1 LRELNTGADTTVLF
15 GPHGAVHT
23 FSGADPEL
31 RFSRTLPGYR
41 VTPPAA
47 AQQYMESPTGMR
59 SRFDDTGRLIRI
71 EASTGRHLSL
81 LRDGAGRVTGIQT
94 EAGEHL
100 VSISYVGPPGEEVME
115 ITLPHLDPTTISFD
129 GGCVRRIDGPRG
141 GIELDWTDGVLR
153 RIRRDDGVWTAIT
166 WSGTDPRKA
175 VTVEQSHGARD
186 RYRYGPGDR
195 HVYTDPDGQ
204 ETVYTL
210 RDGRIESVHYPGGL
224 TRTWR
229 FDANGALIEIRDN
242 RGGGEDREYDAAGRL
257 IATERTDGTWTRGRY
272 DSRGR
277 LVRLDDDRGLV
288 FERELRLDG
297 SVAAWTTA
305 DGVRYATFT
314 QQSDR
319 DMTVFRNGAPYL
331 TITLDRYGNPATV
344 HRADG
349 RREDIETSLYGTVTR
364 RMVDGVA
371 VLERVFDRAG
381 RLLTV
386 VDADGET
393 CYSYDGAGNVS
404 QILLDGEILQSTEFD
419 PAGRPRRSTPSRRD
433 GGAYDVE

>member
-1 LRELNTGADTTVLF
+1 VR
-15 GPHGAVHT
+15 
-23 FSGADPEL
+23 
-31 RFSRTLPGYR
+31 
-41 VTPPAA
+41 
-47 AQQYMESPTGMR
+47 
-59 SRFDDTGRLIRI
+59 
-71 EASTGRHLSL
+71 
-81 LRDGAGRVTGIQT
+81 GRVTGIQT

-257 IATERTDGTWTRGRY
+257 IATERTDGTWTRG
-272 DSRGR
+272 G
-277 LVRLDDDRGLV
+277 
-288 FERELRLDG
+288 
-297 SVAAWTTA
+297 TTA
-305 DGVRYATFT
+305 GDVSSGSTTTEGSCSSGSCAST
-314 QQSDR
+314 
-319 DMTVFRNGAPYL
+319 GASPPGPL
-331 TITLDRYGNPATV
+331 PTGFGMRHSPSSRT
-344 HRADG
+344 
-349 RREDIETSLYGTVTR
+349 GT
-364 RMVDGVA
+364 
-371 VLERVFDRAG
+371 
-381 RLLTV
+381 
-386 VDADGET
+386 
-393 CYSYDGAGNVS
+393 
-404 QILLDGEILQSTEFD
+404 
-419 PAGRPRRSTPSRRD
+419 
-433 GGAYDVE
+433 